1 MSGLPWVKWFAGAFL
16 NGVADLEPNEIAVY
30 AIVLNLIYDGG
41 GPIRDDV
48 PKIAKRCNMRPSS
61 CAKAL
66 DALAAAGKIQREGG
80 LITNQRAEKELK
92 SRQEVSEKSAKS
104 AAERWNKS
112 VKKPNENNETP
123 MRTHCEG
130 TATAYANKTQIQTEE
145 TGSCEP
151 VTRERWPADAFEQ
164 FWARYPAKVGKAAAS
179 AAFAKVRK
187 SNLVAFAALLAGLDA
202 YVRHK
207 PPDRDW
213 CHPTTWLNQ
222 GRWDD
227 EWTDG
232 QPQQARNGTGAGG
245 GRKPTAHEN
254 LLAGF
259 AAVAARHDR
268 GSDVVP
274 EARPPPGPAGAHAG
288 PTLEL
293 EARRGVDPRDDAPWP
308 DAGDYGGRGAAPHR
322 LPGH

>member
-1 MSGLPWVKWFAGAFL
+1 MSAVPWVKWYAGDFL
-16 NGVADLEPNEIAVY
+16 NGIAELEPNEIAVY
-30 AIVLNLIYDGG
+30 AVILNRIYDEG
-41 GPIRDDV
+41 GPIPDDTA
-48 PKIAKRCNMRPSS
+48 KIARRCNMRPTS
-61 CAKAL
+61 CQKAV
-66 DALAAAGKIQREGG
+66 DALVAAGKLRRTDGH
-80 LITNQRAEKELK
+80 LTNRRAENELK
-92 SRQEVSEKSAKS
+92 SRQEVSDKSSRS
-104 AAERWNKS
+104 ASARWGKRDENKNNINDDAMRSHSDRTSSADAYQKPEPDSTDPGGS
-112 VKKPNENNETP
+112 VP
-123 MRTHCEG
+123 
-130 TATAYANKTQIQTEE
+130 
-145 TGSCEP
+145 
-151 VTRERWPADAFEQ
+151 RERWPADAFEQ
-164 FWARYPAKVGKAAAS
+164 FWARYPAKVGKVAAS
-179 AAFAKVRK
+179 TAFAKVSK
-187 SNLVAFAALLAGLDA
+187 SSLVAFAALMAGLDA

-213 CHPTTWLNQ
+213 CYPTTWLNQ

-232 QPQQARNGTGAGG
+232 QPQQHRNGTGAGG

-268 GSDVVP
+268 GGDVVP

-308 DAGDYGGRGAAPHR
+308 DAGDHGGRGAAPHR
-322 LPGH
+322 FPGH